1 MSTTARLPAA
11 PGLRRSADNRSLHR
25 KNTAPG
31 FWRNPAMPYV
41 ELRQV
46 PDGRRVCYALH
57 SHTQWS
63 LGAVTAGQST
73 FLYRHRRY
81 PVQAG
86 SLVLVNPDWPHACNP
101 VEDQPWAYRMLYV
114 DTAWLT
120 RLRYGAG
127 LLPQPRWQD
136 IGTAVVT
143 DPELY
148 QGYCAMTDC
157 LLDADRDLLEKQSH
171 LVEYL
176 STLLQRVSRQPAR
189 PEPSAPD
196 TLRQVAA
203 WLDAH
208 CTEEVSLDDLCRLS
222 GYSPGHLIRAF
233 RQHYAITP
241 HAYLVNRRIQ
251 FAQKVLKDGA
261 SIVEAAL
268 AAGFA
273 DQAHFQRVFK
283 RLLAATPGQYRQS

>member
-1 MSTTARLPAA
+1 
-11 PGLRRSADNRSLHR
+11 
-25 KNTAPG
+25 
-31 FWRNPAMPYV
+31 MPYV

-46 PDGRRVCYALH
+46 ADGRRVCYALH

-73 FLYRHRRY
+73 FLYRDRRY
-81 PVQAG
+81 PVKAG

-101 VEDQPWAYRMLYV
+101 VENQPWSYRMLYV
-114 DTAWLT
+114 DAGWLA
-120 RLRYGAG
+120 RLRYESG

-136 IGTAVVT
+136 IGSALVT

-148 QGYCAMTDC
+148 RGYCAMTDC
-157 LLDADRDLLEKQSH
+157 LLDPERDLLEKQSQ

-176 STLLQRVSRQPAR
+176 CSLLQQVSRQPVCPVA
-189 PEPSAPD
+189 SAPD
-196 TLRQVAA
+196 TLQQVAA

-233 RQHYAITP
+233 RQHYAMTP

-251 FAQKVLKDGA
+251 VGQKMLKDGA
-261 SIVEAAL
+261 TIAEAAL

-273 DQAHFQRVFK
+273 DQPHFQRVFR
-283 RLLAATPGQYRQS
+283 RLVAATPGQYRQS